1 MSGLVE
7 YQQCDSG
14 IRVQIFECM
23 NFPELTFI
31 GLEKDLSQN
40 TEELK
45 NLLRT
50 LDKMNEYRCVIDYD
64 TRFLVKGRR

>member
-14 IRVQIFECM
+14 IRVQSFECM

>member
-1 MSGLVE
+1 
-7 YQQCDSG
+7 
-14 IRVQIFECM
+14 M